1 MTARRPTELDELLA
15 RQAIER
21 LKYTYVRAVDENDWE
36 TLRSCLTEDATAT
49 YGEHAALDGRDAIV
63 DFIRNSTAARPET
76 RSVHRVT
83 QPVIELDGTG
93 RAVGTW
99 VLSDTLV
106 HHAEGDLV
114 EGVGDYH
121 DRYRNTPDG
130 WRIEHTG
137 YERRYVLR
145 GKL

>member
-1 MTARRPTELDELLA
+1 MNRDRTSELDDLVD

-21 LKYTYVRAVDENDWE
+21 LKYTYVRAVDENDWA
-36 TLRSCLTEDATAT
+36 TLADCLTANATAS
-49 YGEHAALDGRDAIV
+49 YGEHAELDGRDAIIE
-63 DFIRNSTAARPET
+63 FLRNSTAARPET
-76 RSVHRVT
+76 RSVHRIT
-83 QPVIELDGTG
+83 QPIIDLDGPD
-93 RAVGTW
+93 RATGTW

-114 EGVGDYH
+114 EGVGDYR
-121 DRYRNTPDG
+121 DRYQRTPEG

>member
-1 MTARRPTELDELLA
+1 MTDDTRDELDGLLA
-15 RQAIER
+15 REAIRR
-21 LKYTYVRAVDENDWE
+21 LKYTYVRAVDENDWN
-36 TLRSCLTEDATAT
+36 TLADCLVPEATAT
-49 YGEHAALDGRDAIV
+49 YGEHAALEGRDAIV
-63 DFIRNSTAARPET
+63 EFLRGSTAARPRT

-83 QPVIELDGTG
+83 QPVIDLDGPD
-93 RAVGTW
+93 RATGTW

-114 EGVGDYH
+114 EGVGDYR
-121 DRYRNTPDG
+121 DRYRRTADG